1 MAKLRRNH
9 AQRGGNS
16 SGILPK
22 AGIFAALLGLLY
34 VAFTNVDGLTE
45 LFDTGDDYTEQVE
58 DAPDRDIFYLPTST
72 TGEVIY
78 HDFYTLSYD
87 ETHEQAEWVA
97 YELTRSRL
105 NQDWVE
111 RSNDFRTDPQVRR
124 GSAQWDDYL
133 HSGYDRGHLVPAA
146 DMAFNQTA
154 MSETFYMSNISPQ
167 DRKFNGGIWRELEE
181 LTRDWA
187 KQFGKLYVVSGPILS
202 ENDKKRIGK
211 SNRVTVPSSYYKVL
225 LDLSERDPKAIAF
238 LLPNQPSDQPV
249 TDYAVPVDA
258 VEAITGVDFF
268 PELLEPTLEQE
279 LESNFSLRDWRTNER
294 KYRLRV
300 EKWNNR

>member
-9 AQRGGNS
+9 QQRGGNS
-16 SGILPK
+16 SGILSK
-22 AGIFAALLGLLY
+22 AGIFAALLGVLY
-34 VAFTNVDGLTE
+34 LAFTNVEGLSEWFTE
-45 LFDTGDDYTEQVE
+45 GDYTEQAE
-58 DAPDRDIFYLPTST
+58 DAPDAELFYLPTST

-167 DRKFNGGIWRELEE
+167 NRKFNGGIWRELEE

-187 KQFGKLYVVSGPILS
+187 KQFGKLYVVSGPVLG

-238 LLPNQPSDQPV
+238 LLPNKASDQPV

-258 VEAITGVDFF
+258 VEAITGIDFF
-268 PELLEPTLEQE
+268 PELLEPALEDE
-279 LESNFSLRDWRTNER
+279 LEREFNLGDWRTNER

>member
-9 AQRGGNS
+9 QQRGGNS
-16 SGILPK
+16 SGILSK
-22 AGIFAALLGLLY
+22 AGIFAALLGVLY
-34 VAFTNVDGLTE
+34 LAFTNVEGLSEWFTE
-45 LFDTGDDYTEQVE
+45 GDYTEQAE
-58 DAPDRDIFYLPTST
+58 DAPDAELFYLPTST

-111 RSNDFRTDPQVRR
+111 RSNDFRTDPKVRD

-133 HSGYDRGHLVPAA
+133 HTGYDRGHLVPAA

-167 DRKFNGGIWRELEE
+167 DPKFNGGIWRELEE

-187 KQFGKLYVVSGPILS
+187 KRFGKLYVVSGPVLGP
-202 ENDKKRIGK
+202 NDKKTIGK
-211 SNRVTVPSSYYKVL
+211 SNRVTVPASYYKVL
-225 LDLSERDPKAIAF
+225 LDLSPDDPKAIGF
-238 LLPNQPSDQPV
+238 LLPNRSSDEPV
-249 TDYAVPVDA
+249 HEYAVPVDA
-258 VEAITGVDFF
+258 IEAMTGIDFF
-268 PELLEPTLEQE
+268 GELLEPGLEAE
-279 LESNFSLRDWRTNER
+279 LERNFRLGEWETNER
-294 KYRLRV
+294 RYNLRV
-300 EKWNNR
+300 KKWNKR